1 MLEKVVE
8 TEDRGRVII
17 AEVPAG
23 YRYVSD
29 IPDFKLHDF
38 PHILNK
44 QIPGCGFTEYCIRN
58 EENVILCSP
67 RKILLQNKYEQHK
80 DEVFLVVNEFE
91 GDPKT
96 DKDLTKIE
104 RPRYSNYEDKEKIKK
119 KKEELEKAKE
129 NFFQELTKKLTGYVN
144 KCLFDEKPVKI
155 LVTYDSYRLVKEI
168 LKFNYSNVDFRV
180 VVDEFQSIFTDSKFK
195 SDTEMQFMDH
205 LQGVKKVCYVSA
217 TPMIKKYLDMLE
229 EFKDLPYY
237 ELDWCT
243 LDHNRIDQPKL
254 TVKNLVSVYAEAGPI
269 IKSYLGCK
277 FEYRYVRDPDSENEK
292 DVKKI
297 VSKEAV
303 FYVNS
308 VNNITSIIKRAGLTP
323 GQVNILVANTQ
334 DNEKKIKKRLGRK
347 FNIGRVPLRDEP
359 RKMFTFCTRTV
370 YLGADFYSDNARSF
384 IISDANIDT
393 LAVDITL
400 DLPQILGRQR
410 LKENPWK
417 NEATLFFRPVLDSN
431 VVSEEYFNKKIAKKT
446 EKTEKLL
453 GVFGKSDLSE
463 QEALSEVFQDN
474 AKYGHYK
481 KNYVSVNQVKNP
493 DGSIKLVPVLNKLV
507 RVAELRSFEMQQ
519 VDYAN
524 RFTVFNEL
532 GKVSNIGT
540 AENYTEFFKEYE
552 AMKDRRQR
560 LKYVCEYY
568 FNGGELEPLLDL
580 LPDKRFKEYL
590 TTLGPENCRA
600 KGYNL
605 GRINDFLNVNSF
617 DDKVLVGELYST
629 FEVGMT
635 YSNSLAKSMMS
646 DAYKRIDY
654 RASAKASDLSKYFE
668 LRRTSV
674 QESDGSRSNGFKIL
688 GKKFNFEED
697 KEGDKE

>member
-1 MLEKVVE
+1 MIEKVVE

-17 AEVPAG
+17 TEVPAG

-58 EENVILCSP
+58 DENTILCSP
-67 RKILLQNKYEQHK
+67 RKILLQNKYDQHK

-104 RPRYSNYEDKEKIKK
+104 RPRYSSYEDKNKIRK

-205 LQGVKKVCYVSA
+205 LQGVRKVCYVSA

-243 LDHNRIDQPKL
+243 LDHNRVDQPKL
-254 TVKNLVSVYAEAGPI
+254 TVKNLVSVYVEAGPI
-269 IKSYLGCK
+269 IKSYLEGK
-277 FEYRYVRDPDSENEK
+277 FEYRYVRDPESDNEK

-297 VSKEAV
+297 ISKEAV

-323 GQVNILVANTQ
+323 DQVNILVANTQ
-334 DNEKKIKKRLGRK
+334 ENVNKIKKRLGAK
-347 FNIGRVPLRDEP
+347 YKIGRVPLRDEP

-417 NEATLFFRPVLDSN
+417 NEAMLFFRPVLDSN
-431 VVSEEYFNKKIAKKT
+431 VVAEEYFNKKIAKKT
-446 EKTEKLL
+446 EKTKKLL
-453 GVFGKSDLSE
+453 GVFDKSDLGE
-463 QEALSEVFQDN
+463 QEALSEVFQEN

-481 KNYVSVNQVKNP
+481 RNYVAVNQVKNP

-507 RVAELRSFEMQQ
+507 RVAELRSYEMQQ

-532 GKVSNIGT
+532 GKVSNIGV

-552 AMKDRRQR
+552 AMRDRRQR

-590 TTLGPENCRA
+590 TVLGPEKCRSF
-600 KGYNL
+600 GYRL
-605 GRINDFLNVNSF
+605 TSLNDTLSVRSF
-617 DDKVLVGELYST
+617 DVSTIEDKLFEV
-629 FEVGMT
+629 FEVG
-635 YSNSLAKSMMS
+635 KSYTNNYIKS
-646 DAYKRIDY
+646 TLNKIYKDLGY
-654 RASAKASDLSKYFE
+654 KVKAKATDLSKFFNT
-668 LRRTSV
+668 RGASV
-674 QESDGSRSNGFKIL
+674 QDGDRRVHGLRIL
-688 GKKFNFEED
+688 SKPE